1 MRRSRNTGAFW
12 ANCLKKTR
20 FAQQAVVQDLHRSM
34 EDFCRSD
41 RLSCR
46 PRGSPA
52 NNHHEGRLA
61 GRTHAA
67 PLVRVTLDSEMV
79 RPVLTV
85 RILQSHAPL
94 KSGSR
99 RPKNLRVIVDLK
111 SQGRAL
117 RVLSI
122 AQINRKHILESQR
135 VVVFRLPLNQLLEQC
150 LYRFC

>member
-1 MRRSRNTGAFW
+1 
-12 ANCLKKTR
+12 
-20 FAQQAVVQDLHRSM
+20 
-34 EDFCRSD
+34 
-41 RLSCR
+41 
-46 PRGSPA
+46 
-52 NNHHEGRLA
+52 
-61 GRTHAA
+61 
-67 PLVRVTLDSEMV
+67 MV

-85 RILQSHAPL
+85 RILPSHAPL

-135 VVVFRLPLNQLLEQC
+135 VVVFRLPLNQLLEEC